1 MAAQVVI
8 ANLHRQASASS
19 LDVDENEP
27 PRLCVGRAEAG
38 VGWMSMDE
46 LEKLDGSE
54 DGRPTVWAQQTAKD
68 FVATY
73 GNVDGTKVLVDGN
86 GNIMHTRDILKDLTK
101 RATLLHTREKGYLRL
116 GLFFLF
122 YALYVVVLMME
133 RSPTVV
139 NETQE
144 AVKHTL
150 FTPATSTINT
160 DDGRVTKYFSD
171 VPHIYS
177 WLSSLMKDV
186 YVVDPPLSQPR
197 LHKHFRNRSAVTH
210 THATNQ
216 PPTHPPSQPT
226 TQPPPT
232 SHAATLT
239 PSAATAAARRQRS
252 SLRASDRYWPTILL
266 VGPKRYPKPF
276 TSKILIPSTP
286 TNELL

>member
-1 MAAQVVI
+1 MSV
-8 ANLHRQASASS
+8 
-19 LDVDENEP
+19 P
-27 PRLCVGRAEAG
+27 AEAG
-38 VGWMSMDE
+38 VGWMSMAD
-46 LEKLDGSE
+46 LDNLDSHDCHSE

-144 AVKHTL
+144 AVKHAL

-197 LHKHFRNRSAVTH
+197 LHKRFRNRSALAHTH
-210 THATNQ
+210 TQPTNHL
-216 PPTHPPSQPT
+216 PTNPT
-226 TQPPPT
+226 TQPPNHPT
-232 SHAATLT
+232 TQ
-239 PSAATAAARRQRS
+239 PRS
-252 SLRASDRYWPTILL
+252 YVD
-266 VGPKRYPKPF
+266 PF
-276 TSKILIPSTP
+276 CGDGRCEAPEEFPAGFGQVLAYSTSRTEKAPAQTFY
-286 TNELL
+286 